1 MNFRATHY
9 NYSYTFY
16 LYINKVFLMKIKVLK
31 NIVALVISR
40 PDIRGFN
47 YPRTI
52 KWAKPWNSQENS
64 LHVILEFEYSR
75 IPCKL

>member
-52 KWAKPWNSQENS
+52 K
-64 LHVILEFEYSR
+64 
-75 IPCKL
+75 